1 MLQQQYN
8 SVTVK
13 GLGKRIGKVST
24 AASLTLMGLMA
35 QMPAWAAGALEGEVK
50 KQPLNI
56 SAIIMFL
63 IFVLATLG
71 ITYWASKQ
79 NKTASDFYTAG
90 GGISGTKNGIAIAGD
105 YMSAVTFVS
114 DVLAWFNHS
123 WCGNRWVWRLSS
135 RSVTDYLRT
144 CGLGRYHEARIT
156 CFPLQKRGFI

>member
-8 SVTVK
+8 SVTVNK

-24 AASLTLMGLMA
+24 AVSLTLVGLMA

-79 NKTASDFYTAG
+79 N
-90 GGISGTKNGIAIAGD
+90 
-105 YMSAVTFVS
+105 
-114 DVLAWFNHS
+114 
-123 WCGNRWVWRLSS
+123 R
-135 RSVTDYLRT
+135 
-144 CGLGRYHEARIT
+144 
-156 CFPLQKRGFI
+156 